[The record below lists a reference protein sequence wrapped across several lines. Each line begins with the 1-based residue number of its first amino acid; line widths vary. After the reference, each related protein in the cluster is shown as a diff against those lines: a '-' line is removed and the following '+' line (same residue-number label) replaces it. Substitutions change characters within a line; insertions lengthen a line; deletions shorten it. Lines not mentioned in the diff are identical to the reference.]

1 MSSMDIWNI
10 VTICVFCSG
19 LLIIVCQCFCRKY
32 WLTNCSSNNSAA
44 TRRDTVDNNNPPTEI
59 FTISTT
65 SVSDEPPPEYKWE
78 ELPPPS
84 YEEAVRINPA
94 PEIHVIT
101 EFDAIAV
108 DQVDVMIITSQV

>member
-1 MSSMDIWNI
+1 MDIWNI
-10 VTICVFCSG
+10 VTISVFCSG

-32 WLTNCSSNNSAA
+32 WLANCSSNDSAA
-44 TRRDTVDNNNPPTEI
+44 TSRETVDNNSPATEI
-59 FTISTT
+59 FTISPT

-84 YEEAVRINPA
+84 YEEAVRINP
-94 PEIHVIT
+94 PPPLELHVIT
-101 EFDAIAV
+101 DVIAA